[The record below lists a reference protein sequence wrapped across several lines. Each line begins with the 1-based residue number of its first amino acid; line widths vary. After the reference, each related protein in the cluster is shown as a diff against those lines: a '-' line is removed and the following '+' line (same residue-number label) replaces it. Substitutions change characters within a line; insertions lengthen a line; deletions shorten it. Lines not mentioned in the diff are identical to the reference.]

1 MLYNI
6 HPLKLFRAL
15 SLSLELSHDGS
26 ARHHWRTAMIAS
38 RIAEEL
44 PIEDSERQLVLH
56 ASLLHDIGAA
66 AHWDEEFV
74 GDGAFEGAA
83 QHAEAGYRLLK
94 DSRALGRLALP
105 IRYHHARW
113 DGMGAAEPAGK
124 AIPLAAR
131 IIHAANRM
139 ETLLAE
145 EKREHVLLQQ
155 RPILKTLA
163 SEAGKELDPA
173 VVAVLLQIAEKESF
187 WLDLINYQYYDRF
200 FSLRM
205 EGHMHLQLAEIL
217 DIAEIFAT
225 LIDQASQFT
234 ARHSRF
240 VSQVAAL
247 LAEKKGFCQ
256 MEVTAMRIAGLLH
269 DLGKLSIPAHV
280 LEKEGKLAPEEQT
293 IMRQHTY
300 YTYRILSELDDFPL
314 ISQWAA
320 YHHETLDGEGYPFRV
335 PGEQLR
341 LGSRIVAVA
350 DVFVALT
357 EPRPYRPKLLTRHQV
372 EEIMQERAA
381 KNKLDDGLVKL
392 LFQHYREACAGMHKW
407 ENGDAENEGKNGAMP
422 S

>member
-15 SLSLELSHDGS
+15 SLSLELSHDGIS
-26 ARHHWRTAMIAS
+26 RHHWRTAMIAS
-38 RIAEEL
+38 RIAEAL
-44 PIEDSERQLVLH
+44 PMEDSERQTVLH
-56 ASLLHDIGAA
+56 AALLHDIGAA
-66 AHWDEEFV
+66 ARWDDAKPLS
-74 GDGAFEGAA
+74 GDYDADDID

-105 IRYHHARW
+105 IRYHHVNW
-113 DGMGAAEPAGK
+113 DGSSRIGLRGA

-131 IIHAANRM
+131 ILHAADRLEALLSERRHVLM
-139 ETLLAE
+139 QREELLAA
-145 EKREHVLLQQ
+145 
-155 RPILKTLA
+155 LA
-163 SEAGKELDPA
+163 QEAGKRLDPE
-173 VVAVLLQIAEKESF
+173 VTAVLIEIGDKESF
-187 WLDLINYQYYDRF
+187 WLDLVNYQYYDRF
-200 FSLRM
+200 FRSRM
-205 EGHMHLQLAEIL
+205 EGHMHLALEDIL

-225 LIDQASQFT
+225 LIDRASQFT

-247 LAEKKGFCQ
+247 LAEKTGFCR
-256 MEVTAMRIAGLLH
+256 MEVIAMRIAGLLH

-320 YHHETLDGEGYPFRV
+320 YHHETLDGQGYPFRV
-335 PGEQLR
+335 PGDQLR

-357 EPRPYRPKLLTRHQV
+357 EKRPYRPVDLKKHQV
-372 EEIMQERAA
+372 EEIMHAMVART
-381 KNKLDDGLVKL
+381 KLDGSLVKL
-392 LFQHYREACAGMHKW
+392 LFANYREACAGMHEV
-407 ENGDAENEGKNGAMP
+407 ENGD
-422 S
+422 SHRSV